1 VKKARLDQILLRM
14 GAVTEEQIRTAL
26 LRQKSRGGK
35 LGSHLLYYR
44 FVTEDQMVQALAEQ
58 FAVSGVR
65 LSRCEIPEDVVKR
78 IPVKIAEDHVALPF
92 RFDREKG
99 ELHVAIADPGDA
111 EALSMLRRTSG
122 APRVILYIAPESR
135 ILSKIASLY
144 HGRADASS
152 RDHVIDLPDLFEDEK
167 EKRPARPAEP
177 EKTGEKAPPR
187 AGVLLFTG
195 QLFLKNVLPSVFERE
210 GVRLS
215 VATSADQIVE
225 ALKAVEC
232 GRVLVS
238 EDVREEFERFLSGP
252 GSRVA
257 VPEATYFRTVA
268 NALLENPVPYEK
280 MFESLL
286 AAVRRIAGPR
296 QAGLTGSPPYAL
308 ISKEIAEVG
317 RGLGL
322 GRIVVD
328 GLRIAAHLLTPP
340 IEGENG
346 AAASA
351 SGPGANLFGDL
362 DASILVARSLEF
374 PWDIAAC
381 LQLLGMATPAAG
393 GASSPEEE
401 RRALSTAAGLLALV
415 WYRHQALPSLR
426 GGSAGDPET
435 LKSGLRAQAGRLAS
449 SSVVEAYVRA
459 LEQSDA
465 FSGAGKD
472 IVLVGEAD
480 PRSSNLVME
489 LKQHGFRVAQA
500 DDLAEARKICLR
512 RRPAAIVL
520 RVDESLSDADAF
532 CRFLREEE
540 RDADTVLFAVT
551 QRSEPSFLLNLMDTW
566 FSDVFTLPMNGQVVV
581 ARISRALS
589 GREKGSGG
597 PAGHGFSATFKDLS
611 FVDLVQALGTGGKN
625 VRMRIEHVSGVQADI
640 CFRQGRI
647 VSAECGEEK
656 GVDAVYRVIC
666 WQDAGNFRVEPIRK
680 FPADNVSVPTD
691 YILLEGSRRLDEHRA
706 GR

>member
-1 VKKARLDQILLRM
+1 MKKARLDQILLRM
-14 GAVTEEQIRTAL
+14 GAVSEEQIRKAL

-78 IPVKIAEDHVALPF
+78 IPVKIAEEHVALPF

-99 ELHVAIADPGDA
+99 ELHVAIADPEDA
-111 EALSMLRRTSG
+111 EALSLLRRTSG
-122 APRVILYIAPESR
+122 APRIILHIAPESWIR
-135 ILSKIASLY
+135 SKIASLY

-152 RDHVIDLPDLFEDEK
+152 RDHVIDLPDLFVDEK
-167 EKRPARPAEP
+167 EKRSARSAEP
-177 EKTGEKAPPR
+177 KETGEKAPPR
-187 AGVLLFTG
+187 AGILLFTG
-195 QLFLKNVLPSVFERE
+195 QVFLKNVLPSVFERE

-225 ALKAVEC
+225 ALKAAEC
-232 GRVLVS
+232 DRVLVS

-296 QAGLTGSPPYAL
+296 SAGFTGSPPYAL
-308 ISKEIAEVG
+308 ISKEIVEVG

-322 GRIVVD
+322 GRVVVD

-340 IEGENG
+340 MEGENG
-346 AAASA
+346 ATAPASR
-351 SGPGANLFGDL
+351 PGANLFGDL
-362 DASILVARSLEF
+362 DASIQVARSLEF

-381 LQLLGMATPAAG
+381 MQLLGTATPAG
-393 GASSPEEE
+393 GSASPPEEE

-426 GGSAGDPET
+426 GGSGGDPEA
-435 LKSGLRAQAGRLAS
+435 LKSGLRAQAGRLAP
-449 SSVVEAYVRA
+449 SSVVEAYVRV

-472 IVLVGEAD
+472 IVVVGEVD
-480 PRSSNLVME
+480 PRSSNLLLE

-520 RVDESLSDADAF
+520 RVDESLSAADAF

-540 RDADTVLFAVT
+540 GDADTVLFAVT

-589 GREKGSGG
+589 GREKGAGG

-625 VRMRIEHVSGVQADI
+625 VRMRIEHGSGMQADI

-647 VSAECGEEK
+647 VFAECGEEK
-656 GVDAVYRVIC
+656 GVDVVYRVIC
-666 WQDAGNFRVEPIRK
+666 WQDAGNFRIEPIRS
-680 FPADNVSVPTD
+680 FPPENVSVPTD
-691 YILLEGSRRLDEHRA
+691 YILLEGSRRLDEHQA